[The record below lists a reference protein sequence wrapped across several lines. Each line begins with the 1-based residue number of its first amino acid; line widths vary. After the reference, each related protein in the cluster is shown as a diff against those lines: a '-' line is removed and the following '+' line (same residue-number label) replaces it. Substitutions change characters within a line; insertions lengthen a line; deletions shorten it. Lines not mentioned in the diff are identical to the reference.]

1 MEATPREHC
10 DFSCSEQLCLTLD
23 KAGIPRDNKW
33 RSLVMYMRGLSYH
46 DYLSH
51 QQKSDLQNLLID
63 VFQEKDFSDTKFME
77 IMDKN
82 DKIFSA
88 PYIEKIQETIN
99 ESHKLLHDFQKT
111 LKYRKGDITLIETRT
126 ASALAQGK
134 DPKEI
139 IASLRVAF
147 KDLVNT
153 MNQDLEKLD
162 QLCRTDELTKLY
174 NRRAFDEFLSEDLE
188 LTSRRFHPLSLIM
201 LDIDDF
207 KKFNDNFGHKVGDQA
222 LLAVANIIK
231 RCTEEYRSKTTVE
244 LKPARFGGE
253 EFTIILPGIVESEA
267 VTIAE
272 NIRRNIAE
280 YNFLI
285 RNDKGIVIRK
295 DISITASFG
304 TAEHAPS
311 HLSPGDA
318 ETLMSNV
325 DKALYTA
332 KNNGK
337 NRVIQFGVIS

>member
-51 QQKSDLQNLLID
+51 QQKSDLQALLIE
-63 VFQEKDFSDTKFME
+63 VFQEQDFSDAKFMA

-88 PYIEKIQETIN
+88 PYIEKIQETVK
-99 ESHKLLHDFQKT
+99 ESHKLLHDFQST
-111 LKYRKGDITLIETRT
+111 LKFRKGDISLIEAKT
-126 ASALAQGK
+126 ASALAKGK
-134 DPKEI
+134 DPQEI

-147 KDLVNT
+147 KDLIHA
-153 MNQDLEKLD
+153 MNQDLERLD

-174 NRRAFDEFLSEDLE
+174 NRRAFDEFLAEELE
-188 LTSRRFHPLSLIM
+188 STSRRFHPLSLIM

-207 KKFNDNFGHKVGDQA
+207 KAFNDDFGHRVGDQA
-222 LLAVANIIK
+222 LLAVANIIR
-231 RCTEEYRSKTTVE
+231 RCTEDHSAKNSVE

-253 EFTIILPGIVESEA
+253 EFTIILPGIIESDAA
-267 VTIAE
+267 VIAD
-272 NIRRNIAE
+272 NIRKNIEE

-285 RNDKGIVIRK
+285 RNEKGAVIRK
-295 DISITASFG
+295 GISITASFG
-304 TAEHAPS
+304 IAEHAPS
-311 HLSPGDA
+311 HPSPEDA
-318 ETLMSNV
+318 LTLISKA
-325 DKALYTA
+325 DKALYYS

-337 NRVIQFGVIS
+337 NKTTLFGVIN